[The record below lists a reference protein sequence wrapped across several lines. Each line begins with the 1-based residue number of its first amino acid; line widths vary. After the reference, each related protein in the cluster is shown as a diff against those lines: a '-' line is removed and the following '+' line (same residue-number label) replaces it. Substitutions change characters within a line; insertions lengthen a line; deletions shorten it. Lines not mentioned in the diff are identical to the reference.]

1 MGIEV
6 RNLSYAYTKGAPV
19 LREVSFEIE
28 SGRFVCLL
36 GPNGVGKSTLFK
48 ISLNS

>member
-6 RNLSYAYTKGAPV
+6 SNLSYAYTKGISV

-28 SGRFVCLL
+28 SGHFVCLL